1 MCSRRYACQC
11 AAAARGPKNT
21 VTETFSFGAAEEMRT
36 IDNIA
41 EYRVWRKSLALQ
53 PGEKIGFFPTM
64 GALHEG
70 HLVCMCVSVCCAF
83 RCHCEGPN
91 FYVSL

>member
-1 MCSRRYACQC
+1 
-11 AAAARGPKNT
+11 
-21 VTETFSFGAAEEMRT
+21 MRT